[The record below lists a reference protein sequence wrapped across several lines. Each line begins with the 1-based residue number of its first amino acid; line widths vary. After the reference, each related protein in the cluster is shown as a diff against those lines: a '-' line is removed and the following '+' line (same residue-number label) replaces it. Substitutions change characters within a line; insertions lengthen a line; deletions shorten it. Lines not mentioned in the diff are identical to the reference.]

1 MKKTKIL
8 IVDDHSLMRMG
19 LSSLIASEKDMET
32 VGEADNGRTAVELVR
47 TLKPDV
53 VIMDLMMPELS
64 GAEAT
69 RLIHDEHPD
78 VKIIILTSFGSSA
91 EMSQAIANGAVGTL
105 MKDTATDDL
114 VATIRAVAGGRTV
127 IPEPLLRMAKEDS
140 STTLQLTGHQLEILA
155 LVVKGLTNA
164 DIARHFNVSEVT
176 VKKTLQT
183 VFAKIGV
190 ANRAEAVS
198 ITLQKHLI
206 RN

>member
-1 MKKTKIL
+1 MKKTRIV

-32 VGEADNGRTAVELVR
+32 VGEAENGKAAVELVR
-47 TLKPDV
+47 ERKPDV

-69 RLIHDEHPD
+69 RIIHGEFPD
-78 VKIIILTSFGSSA
+78 VKIIVLTSFGTSA

-114 VATIRAVAGGRTV
+114 VATIRAVAAGETA
-127 IPEPLLRMAKEDS
+127 IPEELLRMSREDVS
-140 STTLQLTGHQLEILA
+140 TLQLTDHQLEILG
-155 LVVKGLTNA
+155 LVVKGFTNS
-164 DIARHFNVSEVT
+164 DIARHFSVSEIT
-176 VKKTLQT
+176 IKKTLQS
-183 VFAKIGV
+183 VFAKIG
-190 ANRAEAVS
+190 ASNRAEAVS

-206 RN
+206 KG